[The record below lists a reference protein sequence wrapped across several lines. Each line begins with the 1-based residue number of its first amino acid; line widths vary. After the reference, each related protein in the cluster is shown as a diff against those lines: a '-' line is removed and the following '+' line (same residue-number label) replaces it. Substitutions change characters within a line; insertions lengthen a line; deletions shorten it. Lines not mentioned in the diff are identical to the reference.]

1 LTELLV
7 FVSVQ
12 AQRNSLFLRTL
23 SLVLLADT
31 LCLGPMMRLRA
42 TKPSQRRVSLLEQ
55 DLAIPIGL
63 LSLLRRKIL
72 VTLVVLIGW

>member
-1 LTELLV
+1 
-7 FVSVQ
+7 
-12 AQRNSLFLRTL
+12 
-23 SLVLLADT
+23 
-31 LCLGPMMRLRA
+31 MMRLRA